1 VRERQGCGQGGWR
14 GGVGRSSDHAT
25 AVDVEVDCHTYI
37 KPDAA
42 GHLQIDG
49 RRRML
54 SRRKRVP
61 ELILTGTAAS
71 RYLPAGVPARLPSRV
86 GADVA
91 DELVRVGAAAD
102 RPTPRGPFPYIE
114 RNRSPS
120 ELDASRR
127 REGACNC
134 ACTSRPS
141 SGSRS
146 LARARWIAAGSLKNR
161 SPSELDAS
169 RRREGACN
177 CACTSRPSSG
187 SRSLARA
194 CRIAAGSL
202 MHWGRSLLCTGPV
215 LWEGLRWRTSSASH
229 FAALAKDSQTAE
241 SLRQGFGRCSARLT
255 ALSATKCS
263 ASRKRTHQARSTRQ
277 NTIAASDPN
286 STVMELIATPPA
298 LPGGGNDRRGK
309 GNGRAL

>member
-1 VRERQGCGQGGWR
+1 
-14 GGVGRSSDHAT
+14 
-25 AVDVEVDCHTYI
+25 
-37 KPDAA
+37 
-42 GHLQIDG
+42 
-49 RRRML
+49 
-54 SRRKRVP
+54 
-61 ELILTGTAAS
+61 
-71 RYLPAGVPARLPSRV
+71 V

-102 RPTPRGPFPYIE
+102 CPTPRGPFPYIE
-114 RNRSPS
+114 GNRSPS

-194 CRIAAGSL
+194 TNLTKSWSLRADARRRITLYYQIQVSLQGTGFEPLGPAGLDPIPLSKIGTRLLASLGIKGKNRKSLACLRNAGSYSGVSYW
-202 MHWGRSLLCTGPV
+202 MY
-215 LWEGLRWRTSSASH
+215 
-229 FAALAKDSQTAE
+229 
-241 SLRQGFGRCSARLT
+241 
-255 ALSATKCS
+255 
-263 ASRKRTHQARSTRQ
+263 
-277 NTIAASDPN
+277 
-286 STVMELIATPPA
+286 
-298 LPGGGNDRRGK
+298 
-309 GNGRAL
+309 